1 MHNPRIT
8 ILFLAVAL
16 LGNGCAHQLTG
27 SQGDADIQGNP
38 GASGVMARP
47 AYAELSK
54 GSPAPPKDRR
64 YHLPE
69 ARERVLTIFL
79 GSQTFEY
86 TEDGQVLLSGKV
98 SSGVPA
104 DPTPVGDFRVLSKVL
119 NKKSGKYKNF
129 LNQPTPM
136 PYSLQFI
143 GNYYIHEGW
152 VSGHPE
158 SPGCVYLNYA
168 DARLLYHR
176 MRVGDRVQVKGEG
189 VARPAVTQPQTSQ
202 PSAI

>member
-1 MHNPRIT
+1 MHHQRLST
-8 ILFLAVAL
+8 LYLTVAL
-16 LGNGCAHQLTG
+16 WGSGCVHHPHGT
-27 SQGDADIQGNP
+27 QGDADLQGAP
-38 GASGVMARP
+38 GGPARP

-54 GSPAPPKDRR
+54 GSPTPPTDRR

-86 TEDGQVLLSGKV
+86 AEDGRVLLSGKV

-119 NKKSGKYKNF
+119 NKTSGKYKNF

-136 PYSLQFI
+136 PYSLQFF

-152 VSGHPE
+152 VSGRPE
-158 SPGCVYLNYA
+158 SPGCVYLNDA

-176 MRVGDRVQVKGEG
+176 MRVGDPVQVKGEG
-189 VARPAVTQPQTSQ
+189 VARPAAAIL
-202 PSAI
+202 SAERLN